1 MKLDEMGVIG
11 HQAKIADNAP
21 SHAGEV
27 GHIITAT
34 TERAYIKFANG
45 DKEWFANKYIVG
57 TRKVESVDDQH
68 LLEMAAKAT
77 CSKCGK
83 GPIHKTHWYK
93 KGAGWQC
100 KSGGSSETKAE
111 PKKAEEKKPEPK
123 KEAPAE
129 EKKPM
134 TDIQRRNHEANEKAA
149 NERARLF
156 HAQLTREIE
165 EREAKKKAGK
175 K

>member
-11 HQAKIADNAP
+11 HQAKIADNAT

-57 TRKVESVDDQH
+57 TRKAESVDKQH
-68 LLEMAAKAT
+68 LLEMAAKAS

-100 KSGGSSETKAE
+100 KSGESTDKKAEDKRPE
-111 PKKAEEKKPEPK
+111 PKKAETP
-123 KEAPAE
+123 APAE

-149 NERARLF
+149 NERARVF
-156 HAQLTREIE
+156 HSQLSRDIEAREV
-165 EREAKKKAGK
+165 KKAGK